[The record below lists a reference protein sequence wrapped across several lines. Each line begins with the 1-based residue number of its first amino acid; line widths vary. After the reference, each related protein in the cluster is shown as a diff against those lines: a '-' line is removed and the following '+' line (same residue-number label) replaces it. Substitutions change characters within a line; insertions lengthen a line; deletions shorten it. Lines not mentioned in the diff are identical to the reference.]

1 MATLYRMI
9 LVSRS
14 FRGSMVWSLAA
25 AIAIVAAPIPRGYG
39 DEPPTREEAVEAMH
53 RAVAFFRDQAS
64 AGGGYVFRWSEDL
77 SLREGEGKV
86 GDSTAWIEPPA
97 TPAVGLAYLNAYR
110 LTDDP
115 ILLDAARQTVAA
127 LIQGQMVSGGWGEKI
142 EFAPRDRARYAYRV
156 DSKDV
161 GKRRNTSTLDDNKTQ
176 SSLRFLM
183 QLDSALEFRDA
194 KLHEAARFGLDR
206 VLDAQYRNGAW
217 PQRFD
222 GPNNQAEVPIVQ
234 ASYPSQS
241 PKTYPKQ
248 KYDSFYT
255 LNDNTHCDV
264 IATMWE
270 AWDTYQDPRYKE
282 AAVRGGDFLLLA
294 QMPEPQPGWAQQY
307 DYQMHPVWARKF
319 EPPSIS
325 GGESQRAMQMLLHL
339 FRRTGDKRYLQAVR
353 TALPY
358 FNRSLREDG
367 RLPRFLE
374 LQTNRPLY
382 LTRDYAVTYNDNDL
396 PTHYS
401 FVVKA
406 RLDSI
411 EKELNRLESLP
422 PDQLWPPGKRKS
434 PKMSDALA
442 KAASQRID
450 SLDQRGAWV
459 EKGKL
464 KTHAQTPGGR
474 IISSAT
480 FIKNLNVLA
489 EYVAAANR

>member
-1 MATLYRMI
+1 
-9 LVSRS
+9 
-14 FRGSMVWSLAA
+14 MVI
-25 AIAIVAAPIPRGYG
+25 AIAATPIARVDG
-39 DEPPTREEAVEAMH
+39 DEPPTREQAVAAMH
-53 RAVAFFRDQAS
+53 RAVKFFRDRAS
-64 AGGGYVFRWSEDL
+64 AGGGYVFRLSEDL

-110 LTDDP
+110 LTNDP
-115 ILLDAARQTVAA
+115 ILLDAAQQTATA
-127 LIQGQMVSGGWGEKI
+127 LINGQLVSGGWGEQI

-156 DSKDV
+156 DSMEV

-183 QLDSALEFRDA
+183 QLDSELEFRDA
-194 KLHEAARFGLDR
+194 KLHEAARYGLDR
-206 VLDAQYRNGAW
+206 VLAAQYRNGAW

-222 GPNNQAEVPIVQ
+222 GPNDQAEVPVVK
-234 ASYPSQS
+234 ASFPEQS
-241 PKTYPKQ
+241 PKTFPKQ

-264 IATMWE
+264 IATMLE
-270 AWDTYQDPRYKE
+270 AWDTYQDSRYQE

-294 QMPEPQPGWAQQY
+294 QLPQPQPGWAQQY

-325 GGESQRAMQMLLHL
+325 GGESQGAMQMLLHMY
-339 FRRTGDKRYLQAVR
+339 RRTGDPRYLEAVR

-358 FNRSLREDG
+358 FKQSLRDDG
-367 RLPRFLE
+367 QLPRFLE

-382 LTRDYAVTYNDNDL
+382 LTRKYALTYDDNDL
-396 PTHYS
+396 PTHYG
-401 FVVKA
+401 FVVKSK
-406 RLDSI
+406 LDSI
-411 EKELNRLESLP
+411 ERELRKVESLP
-422 PDQLWPPGKRKS
+422 ADQLWRPGKRKT

-442 KAASQRID
+442 KAASQRIE

-459 EKGKL
+459 EKGEL
-464 KTHAQTPGGR
+464 KTHAKTPGGR
-474 IISSAT
+474 VISSAT

-489 EYVAAANR
+489 EYVAATNR